1 MKPSAHDE
9 HSITGVL
16 TAGTGC
22 RDAGL
27 ASHETSASA
36 HSDQTSGSCSPRIS
50 GNSQSDIQRKLPG
63 EQRAG
68 TQLEVMKAMQT
79 TDNQPCSVYVSVI
92 ITPVSVP

>member
-63 EQRAG
+63 GAV

-79 TDNQPCSVYVSVI
+79 TDNQPVHAQFMSV
-92 ITPVSVP
+92 